1 MAKKTPEEIMR
12 EAEALI
18 QQATQSLASTETV
31 YRDNGLDQQKLISS
45 MNAKQHAEAEA
56 LFRKDM
62 EEIEREVAEEAARL
76 SFAAPQ
82 TPRTGGARKMR
93 NMI

>member
-18 QQATQSLASTETV
+18 QQTRQNLSATAEAYQA
-31 YRDNGLDQQKLISS
+31 NGLDARKLNEA
-45 MNAKQHAEAEA
+45 MGAKEQAEAEA
-56 LFRKDM
+56 LFRKDL
-62 EEIEREVAEEAARL
+62 EDIEREVAEEAARL
-76 SFAAPQ
+76 SFANAA
-82 TPRTGGARKMR
+82 PRTGGARKMR

>member
-1 MAKKTPEEIMR
+1 MANKTPQEIMR

-18 QQATQSLASTETV
+18 QQTQQSLSSTGEALRAGGV
-31 YRDNGLDQQKLISS
+31 NLQQPLDVQQK
-45 MNAKQHAEAEA
+45 AESEA

-62 EEIEREVAEEAARL
+62 EDVEREVAEEAARL
-76 SFAAPQ
+76 NFANAAPKS
-82 TPRTGGARKMR
+82 GGSRKMR

>member
-1 MAKKTPEEIMR
+1 MATKTPEEIMQ

-18 QQATQSLASTETV
+18 QQVQQSLDETPEI
-31 YRDNGLDQQKLISS
+31 YQAQGLDARKLNES
-45 MNAKQHAEAEA
+45 MGPKERAEAEA

-62 EEIEREVAEEAARL
+62 EDIEREGAEEAARL
-76 SFAAPQ
+76 SFANAV
-82 TPRTGGARKMR
+82 PRTGGMRKLR

>member
-18 QQATQSLASTETV
+18 QQTLNSLSGTDNV
-31 YRDNGLDQQKLISS
+31 YRDNGLDRQKLSAD
-45 MNAKQHAEAEA
+45 MDAKQQAEAQA

-62 EEIEREVAEEAARL
+62 EDIEREVAEEAARL
-76 SFAAPQ
+76 NFANAA
-82 TPRTGGARKMR
+82 PRTGGARKMR